1 MNLQEQISRIQ
12 SIMGTINESKF
23 FHRRVDLNKVK
34 KLLTTD
40 AQQVYYDTRDYEEF
54 KFEITLRA
62 VEYIMWDEY
71 ELGWGDLP
79 QQEEKEFIRGVSNYF
94 DDEIKRLYKKVR
106 V

>member
-1 MNLQEQISRIQ
+1 MNLQEQIERIQ
-12 SIMGTINESKF
+12 SMMGVINEGNF
-23 FHRRVDLNKVK
+23 FKRRVDLNKVK

-71 ELGWGDLP
+71 EPGWEDLP
-79 QQEEKEFIRGVSNYF
+79 EQEEVEFIRGVSNYF
-94 DDEIKRLYKKVR
+94 DDEIKRLYNRHKK
-106 V
+106 